1 MPRFP
6 YYARL
11 RPKRQAIYR
20 RSDAITEVPLAEA
33 SQASRNAAHLDA
45 IEAGLAADDRP
56 QVQRG
61 TTALLRCL
69 CDELEV
75 PRVVLRV
82 LARRPSDATA
92 ELHGLYEREEGKRP
106 IIRVWMRTAAQE
118 RPVAY
123 RTFVRVAMHELC
135 HHLDYDKYALD
146 DSMHTHGFFARE
158 SSLVRQLLGPNARA
172 AAEDDAQLG
181 LFDA

>member
-11 RPKRQAIYR
+11 RPKQQAIYR
-20 RSDAITEVPLAEA
+20 RSEAITEVPLGEVSGTPDTA
-33 SQASRNAAHLDA
+33 SSLHT
-45 IEAGLAADDRP
+45 IEQGLAVDDRRG
-56 QVQRG
+56 VQQG
-61 TTALLRCL
+61 ATALLRGL
-69 CDELEV
+69 CDDLEV
-75 PRVVLRV
+75 PRVILRV

-106 IIRVWMRTAAQE
+106 IIRVWMRTAAHE

-135 HHLDYDKYALD
+135 HHLDYDKYVLG

-158 SSLVRQLLGPNARA
+158 SSLVRQLLGANAPPE
-172 AAEDDAQLG
+172 AEDDPQLG

>member
-20 RSDAITEVPLAEA
+20 RSDAITEVPLGACTDEDETE
-33 SQASRNAAHLDA
+33 SFLRG
-45 IEAGLAADDRP
+45 IEEGLAGDDRRE
-56 QVQRG
+56 VQRG
-61 TTALLRCL
+61 CAALVRRL

-75 PRVVLRV
+75 PRVSLRV

-106 IIRVWMRTAAQE
+106 IIRVWMRTAAHE

-135 HHLDYDKYALD
+135 HHLDYDKYGLD

-158 SSLVRQLLGPNARA
+158 SSLVRQLLEAGPP
-172 AAEDDAQLG
+172 AEAPEDPQLG

>member
-20 RSDAITEVPLAEA
+20 RSDAITEVPLGPLADEPKTEA
-33 SQASRNAAHLDA
+33 MLRG
-45 IEAGLAADDRP
+45 IEEGLTQDDRRG
-56 QVQRG
+56 VQRE
-61 TTALLRCL
+61 TAALVRHL

-106 IIRVWMRTAAQE
+106 IIRVWMRTAAHE

-158 SSLVRQLLGPNARA
+158 SSLVRQLLGAPVPVE
-172 AAEDDAQLG
+172 AEDDPQLG
-181 LFDA
+181 LFDV

>member
-1 MPRFP
+1 MAPCT
-6 YYARL
+6 
-11 RPKRQAIYR
+11 
-20 RSDAITEVPLAEA
+20 DA
-33 SQASRNAAHLDA
+33 H
-45 IEAGLAADDRP
+45 AGCLHEIDEGLGHDDRRR
-56 QVQRG
+56 VQRG
-61 TTALLRCL
+61 TAALVRLL

-92 ELHGLYEREEGKRP
+92 ELHGLYEREEGQRP
-106 IIRVWMRTAAQE
+106 IIRVWMRTAAHE

-123 RTFVRVAMHELC
+123 RTFVRVVMHELC

-158 SSLVRQLLGPNARA
+158 SSLVRQLLGASVPTETE
-172 AAEDDAQLG
+172 EDPQLG

>member
-11 RPKRQAIYR
+11 RPKRQAVYR
-20 RSDAITEVPLAEA
+20 RSDAITEVPLAPLTD
-33 SQASRNAAHLDA
+33 AHVTCLHDV
-45 IEAGLAADDRP
+45 EDGLTQDDRRG
-56 QVQRG
+56 VQRG
-61 TTALLRCL
+61 TAALVRLL

-92 ELHGLYEREEGKRP
+92 ELHGLYEREEGHRP
-106 IIRVWMRTAAQE
+106 IIRVWMRTAAHE

-123 RTFVRVAMHELC
+123 RTFVRVVMHELC
-135 HHLDYDKYALD
+135 HHLDYDKYVLD

-158 SSLVRQLLGPNARA
+158 SSLVRQLLGTSTP
-172 AAEDDAQLG
+172 AEAEEDPQLG

>member
-1 MPRFP
+1 MGELIDEDDTQLS
-6 YYARL
+6 L
-11 RPKRQAIYR
+11 R
-20 RSDAITEVPLAEA
+20 S
-33 SQASRNAAHLDA
+33 
-45 IEAGLAADDRP
+45 IEGGLAQDDRR

-61 TTALLRCL
+61 TAELVRRL
-69 CDELEV
+69 CEALEV
-75 PRVVLRV
+75 PRVTLRV

-106 IIRVWMRTAAQE
+106 IIRVWMRTAAHE

-158 SSLVRQLLGPNARA
+158 SSLVRQLLGPGAP
-172 AAEDDAQLG
+172 AEAEEDPQLG

>member
-6 YYARL
+6 YYDRL

-20 RSDAITEVPLAEA
+20 RSDTITEIPLGEVA
-33 SQASRNAAHLDA
+33 AAHETESFLRG
-45 IEAGLAADDRP
+45 IEEGLERDDRRA
-56 QVQRG
+56 VQQG
-61 TTALLRCL
+61 TAALVRRL
-69 CDELEV
+69 CEELEV
-75 PRVVLRV
+75 PRVILRV

-106 IIRVWMRTAAQE
+106 VIRVWMRTAAHE
-118 RPVAY
+118 HPVAY

-158 SSLVRQLLGPNARA
+158 SSLVRQLLGPGVPAEP
-172 AAEDDAQLG
+172 EDDPQLG

>member
-11 RPKRQAIYR
+11 RPKQQATYR
-20 RSDAITEVPLAEA
+20 RSDAITEVPLGEVPK
-33 SQASRNAAHLDA
+33 NAGTESSLQT
-45 IEAGLAADDRP
+45 IEAGLTADDRP

-61 TTALLRCL
+61 AAALLRSL

-75 PRVVLRV
+75 PRIVLRV

-92 ELHGLYEREEGKRP
+92 ELHGLYEREEGKQP
-106 IIRVWMRTAAQE
+106 IIRVWMRTAAHE

-135 HHLDYDKYALD
+135 HHLDYDKYVLD

-158 SSLVRQLLGPNARA
+158 SSLVLQLLGPNAPA
-172 AAEDDAQLG
+172 EAEDDPQLG